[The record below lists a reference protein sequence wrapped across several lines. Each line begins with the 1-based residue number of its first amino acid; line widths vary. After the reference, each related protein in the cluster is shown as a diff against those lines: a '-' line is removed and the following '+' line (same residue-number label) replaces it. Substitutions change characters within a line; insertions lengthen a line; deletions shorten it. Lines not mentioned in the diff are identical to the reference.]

1 MTEEQIQLVAGDWP
15 GILDCE
21 PDGLTNQPVCHGH
34 SLVGRGNST
43 PPLVYTPTTQ
53 RCLVQPSDYPCYS
66 IIVVNKYI
74 NNTNIVADDLTF
86 FSTNSKG
93 TVHSLS
99 YNTKLLSE
107 KLIILAQSVIQHQ
120 IILKYKNGLQSRPR
134 FCVIDVEYRKIPK
147 ISPGAYIFQRP
158 SLRGLFLEGLM
169 CKGNLRFKID
179 WANSQW
185 EGNLLFLL
193 CFTLYSSLKRAH
205 DGCHF
210 RLCPNYEQ
218 FLCQA
223 FHTDH
228 F

>member
-1 MTEEQIQLVAGDWP
+1 MTEVQIQLVAEDWP

-34 SLVGRGNST
+34 NLVGRGNST
-43 PPLVYTPTTQ
+43 PPRSTPLPPRDVLSSPQIT
-53 RCLVQPSDYPCYS
+53 LA
-66 IIVVNKYI
+66 IVSSQLI

-120 IILKYKNGLQSRPR
+120 IILKYKNGVQSRPR
-134 FCVIDVEYRKIPK
+134 FCVTDVEYCKIPK
-147 ISPGAYIFQRP
+147 ISPGAYIFQRL
-158 SLRGLFLEGLM
+158 SLSGLFLEGLM

-179 WANSQW
+179 WANLQW
-185 EGNLLFLL
+185 EGNLPFLL
-193 CFTLYSSLKRAH
+193 CFTLYSSLK
-205 DGCHF
+205 
-210 RLCPNYEQ
+210 
-218 FLCQA
+218 
-223 FHTDH
+223 
-228 F
+228 